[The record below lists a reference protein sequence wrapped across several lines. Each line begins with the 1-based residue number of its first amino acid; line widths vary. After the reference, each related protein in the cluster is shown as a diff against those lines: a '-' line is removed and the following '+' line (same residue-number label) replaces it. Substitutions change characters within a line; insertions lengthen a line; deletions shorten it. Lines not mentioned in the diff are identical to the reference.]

1 MVVVEILMPRL
12 DGRSTI
18 TNCLI
23 WVGFANE
30 ADADSHDGDSDTMLS
45 VEDLSA
51 HAQEE
56 LYRGGTSD
64 KTTSSSQVLLC
75 FLSVNNLLQQLV
87 AGHEKHSVQY
97 NRPQTTFKGAKHE
110 ATFSPVL

>member
-18 TNCLI
+18 INCLI

-30 ADADSHDGDSDTMLS
+30 ADADSHDGDIDLDADADTMLS

-75 FLSVNNLLQQLV
+75 FLSVINSLKQ
-87 AGHEKHSVQY
+87 
-97 NRPQTTFKGAKHE
+97 
-110 ATFSPVL
+110 

>member
-1 MVVVEILMPRL
+1 MVVVEILRRRL

-18 TNCLI
+18 INCLI

-30 ADADSHDGDSDTMLS
+30 ADADIDLDADADTMLS
-45 VEDLSA
+45 AEDLSA

-75 FLSVNNLLQQLV
+75 LLSVINSLKQ
-87 AGHEKHSVQY
+87 
-97 NRPQTTFKGAKHE
+97 
-110 ATFSPVL
+110 

>member
-1 MVVVEILMPRL
+1 MVEMLRPRL
-12 DGRSTI
+12 GGRSTI

-30 ADADSHDGDSDTMLS
+30 ADADSHDGDIDLDADADTMLS
-45 VEDLSA
+45 AEDLSA

-75 FLSVNNLLQQLV
+75 LLSVINSLKQ
-87 AGHEKHSVQY
+87 
-97 NRPQTTFKGAKHE
+97 
-110 ATFSPVL
+110 

>member
-1 MVVVEILMPRL
+1 MVVVEMLRPRL
-12 DGRSTI
+12 GGKSTI
-18 TNCLI
+18 INCLI

-30 ADADSHDGDSDTMLS
+30 ADADSHDGDIDLDADADTMLS

-64 KTTSSSQVLLC
+64 KTTSSSQVLFC
-75 FLSVNNLLQQLV
+75 FLSVQQ
-87 AGHEKHSVQY
+87 
-97 NRPQTTFKGAKHE
+97 
-110 ATFSPVL
+110 